1 MILIKRISFLS
12 ILLCIFFVAL
22 TQVVGAN
29 PVTIIADADWMPPG
43 TLVSGFAQG
52 DSPILARAPNGEMM
66 IVYNQWLNSDPET
79 GTPEDGTNGYYSIS
93 NNNGQTWSTPAVIST
108 TAGVRHF
115 VQATYDSQN
124 KAHAV
129 WVQTPGTS
137 NYRVMYANKPSG
149 GGWTTPVMLSNST
162 LPTPIRQA
170 KIIESQ
176 PNVID
181 IIWDEPVS
189 FGTDTSLWHI
199 RSTNG
204 GTTWGSKT
212 RVIPSS
218 IEPEKTAAIEVDRFG
233 NLHIAWEQQTISG
246 GFDVYYSRLPAGSS
260 TWNARVNLTGG
271 TLVAEKGFQ
280 PDLEISNNYVNI
292 AILYRDTPQQQL
304 VYLRRCKLSSSCSVA
319 TSWSSL
325 REIGQ
330 FVAVN
335 ASDPFNIIPKLV
347 YSDKVLLNYYH
358 GITNGTNNNELL
370 WESSDCGGWSSNF
383 LTPITARAIN
393 PSVVANN
400 SFTIYLA
407 YERIEND
414 IHQIYF
420 MSGPVGCAK
429 GHLPMIRR

>member
-12 ILLCIFFVAL
+12 ILLFFLFLAIVQAA
-22 TQVVGAN
+22 GAN
-29 PVTIIADADWMPPG
+29 PVVITADEDWLPPG
-43 TLVSGFAQG
+43 TLVSGSAQG
-52 DSPILARAPNGEMM
+52 DSPVLARASNGEMM
-66 IVYNQWLNSDPET
+66 IVYNQWVGDSPNQ
-79 GTPEDGTNGYYSIS
+79 TNGYYSIS
-93 NNNGQTWSTPAVIST
+93 NNNGQSWSTPAVISA
-108 TAGVRHF
+108 TAGVRQF
-115 VQATYDSQN
+115 VQVTYDRQN

-129 WVQTPGTS
+129 WVQTPS
-137 NYRVMYANKPSG
+137 SSSYRVMYANKPSG
-149 GGWTTPVMLSNST
+149 GGWTTPVVLSTITN
-162 LPTPIRQA
+162 LPVPIRQA

-181 IIWDEPVS
+181 IIWDEPVALDAP
-189 FGTDTSLWHI
+189 DTSLWHI

-204 GTTWGSKT
+204 GTSWGSKT
-212 RVIPSS
+212 RVIASS
-218 IEPEKTAAIEVDRFG
+218 VEPEKTAAIEVDRFG
-233 NLHIAWEQQTISG
+233 NLHVAWEQQTIGG

-280 PDLEISNNYVNI
+280 PDLEVSDNYINI
-292 AILYRDTPQQQL
+292 AILYRNTPQQQL
-304 VYLRRCKLSSSCSVA
+304 VYLRRCKLTSSCSSSD
-319 TSWSSL
+319 SWSSL

-330 FVAVN
+330 FVAVS

-370 WESSDCGGWSSNF
+370 WESSDCADWGSNF